1 MHHNSFIPKGVEV
14 KEEGGTEMGMNIEV
28 ESVSLSA
35 DEEIIEESGYRK
47 LDIYDGDTMVIPK
60 EIGITGSAVIN
71 DMKGV
76 ELFYGK
82 DYIGT
87 YNATTIGVKLPLKED
102 MKVIL
107 GERAVALEDLKLFC
121 REAPTTNQLYVR
133 INCK

>member
-1 MHHNSFIPKGVEV
+1 
-14 KEEGGTEMGMNIEV
+14 MGLNIEV
-28 ESVSLSA
+28 ESVSLAA
-35 DEEIIEESGYRK
+35 DEEIIEESGYRD
-47 LDIYDGDTMVIPK
+47 LDVYDGDMVVIPK

-71 DMKGV
+71 DMKAV

-82 DYIGT
+82 DFIGS
-87 YNATTIGVKLPLKED
+87 YNASTIGVKLPLRED

-107 GERAVALEDLKLFC
+107 GERAVKLDDLKLFC

>member
-1 MHHNSFIPKGVEV
+1 
-14 KEEGGTEMGMNIEV
+14 MGLNIEV
-28 ESVSLSA
+28 ESVSLAA
-35 DEEIIEESGYRK
+35 DEEIIEESGYRG
-47 LDIYDGDTMVIPK
+47 LDIYDGDLVVIPK

-82 DYIGT
+82 DFIGT
-87 YNATTIGVKLPLKED
+87 YNATTIGVKLPLRED

-107 GERAVALEDLKLFC
+107 GERSVKLEDLKVFC